1 MKNRNPFFTIGTVGM
16 IVISV
21 LHILFALVLNL
32 PSVNTAFFILYP
44 AFLSFLAIGAAQLIK
59 DQKNLQPIKVR
70 VKK

>member
-1 MKNRNPFFTIGTVGM
+1 
-16 IVISV
+16 
-21 LHILFALVLNL
+21 VLNL

-59 DQKNLQPIKVR
+59 DQKKLQPIKVR